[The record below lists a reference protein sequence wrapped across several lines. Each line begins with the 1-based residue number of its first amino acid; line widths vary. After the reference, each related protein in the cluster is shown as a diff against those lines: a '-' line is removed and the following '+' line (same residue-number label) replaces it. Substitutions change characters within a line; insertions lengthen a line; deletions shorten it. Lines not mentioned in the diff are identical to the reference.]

1 MGSAAWVTPR
11 LFVGEDLNLPHVPA
25 DSSEAAFRLI
35 AEGETVLVPSWEIA
49 EAVLRAFGGDETHIS
64 WVHSQL

>member
-11 LFVGEDLNLPHVPA
+11 LFVGEEMDLPHVPA
-25 DSSEAAFRLI
+25 DSADAAVALI
-35 AEGETVLVPSWEIA
+35 ADGETVLVPSWEIA